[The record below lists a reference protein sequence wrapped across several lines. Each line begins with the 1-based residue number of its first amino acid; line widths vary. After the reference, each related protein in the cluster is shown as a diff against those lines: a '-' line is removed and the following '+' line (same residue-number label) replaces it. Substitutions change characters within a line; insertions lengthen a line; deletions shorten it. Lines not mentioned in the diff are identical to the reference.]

1 MDFCRLY
8 SVYILKPI
16 RTGFLQKASF
26 PYPLAYREEL
36 GFPELTKIGQC
47 DKIDH
52 MDNIHA
58 GHRARIRETYRK
70 QGMNGMPDHVVLE
83 MMLMY
88 VIPRRDVNDLAHR
101 LLKTFGSLTGV
112 LEADPLRLADVEG
125 VGEKTALFLH
135 SLYDLHHRLT
145 IESVGAPNGTVR
157 LENPESACRYAIAL
171 GMSDR
176 YETLRIICLDANMTV
191 LHTEVLQIGTLSRVS
206 FEPRRVIETAMT
218 HKARYLILTHNHPSG
233 ILVPSEDD
241 IQTAKMIAEV
251 GSKLEIDVRDQLIL
265 TKNAAY
271 SYQYD
276 RVFLYATPAI
286 CNVMTLEE
294 YNDTIYVTHS
304 LDK

>member
-1 MDFCRLY
+1 MNEN
-8 SVYILKPI
+8 VH
-16 RTGFLQKASF
+16 
-26 PYPLAYREEL
+26 E
-36 GFPELTKIGQC
+36 
-47 DKIDH
+47 
-52 MDNIHA
+52 
-58 GHRARIRETYRK
+58 GHRERIRETYRK
-70 QGMNGMPDHVVLE
+70 QGMSGMPDHVVLE
-83 MMLMY
+83 MMLTY
-88 VIPRRDVNDLAHR
+88 IIPRRDVNELAHR
-101 LLKTFGSLTGV
+101 LLNTFGSLTGV

-145 IESVGAPNGTVR
+145 LESVGSANVATR

-171 GMSDR
+171 GMGDR

-191 LHTEVLQIGTLSRVS
+191 LHAEALQIGTLSHVS

-233 ILVPSEDD
+233 ILIPSEDD
-241 IQTAKMIAEV
+241 IETAKMIAEV

-265 TKNAAY
+265 TRNAAY

-276 RVFLYATPAI
+276 RVFLYSTPAV

-294 YNDTIYVTHS
+294 YNDTIYAKHGKENLS
-304 LDK
+304 